1 MVAFAANSLL
11 NRLALADGEIGPGG
25 FAAVRVATGVLV
37 LAVLLTFRERS
48 IPPLTR
54 PNATAVAGLTA
65 YMLGFSFAYVSLDA
79 GLGALVLF
87 GGVQIT
93 MFVGALLGGE
103 PAPIR
108 RWVGMVFAMA
118 GLAVLTFPS
127 GPVTLPV
134 GALMLMSLAA
144 IGWGVYSLVGRGV
157 SDPLLA
163 TGWNFFYSLPIV
175 IFALFLWPDAGGER
189 AWDHPWHDL
198 WRYHVGARVCAMVFA
213 TPATWRNE
221 RGLRTVIRPGDCPGA
236 WCASAWRNR
245 NVDSGLGC
253 GDDPWWHCRWPRTLV
268 SGGQA
273 ILSASHQQ
281 VTP

>member
-37 LAVLLTFRERS
+37 LAVLLTFHERS

-175 IFALFLWPDAGGER
+175 VFASFLWPDAVD
-189 AWDHPWHDL
+189 AN
-198 WRYHVGARVCAMVFA
+198 AR
-213 TPATWRNE
+213 
-221 RGLRTVIRPGDCPGA
+221 GII
-236 WCASAWRNR
+236 
-245 NVDSGLGC
+245 LGMI
-253 GDDPWWHCRWPRTLV
+253 
-268 SGGQA
+268 SGGITSALGYALWYSLLPQLGA
-273 ILSASHQQ
+273 TKGALAQLSAPAIALALGALLLGEI
-281 VTP
+281 VTWTAVLAAAMILGGIAVGLAPWSVVAKRSSAPHTNK